1 MPAEKP
7 YYSWSV
13 VDVKTGAQKAL
24 GNFLA
29 TPDESTA
36 YRYFDQLAVSHTIW
50 SPDSSSFI
58 YAGVH
63 LDWIAGQGARIC
75 ARAVGVDRA
84 NRRQRAARNRKR
96 SAGVLL
102 SSEVGVVSRL

>member
-1 MPAEKP
+1 M
-7 YYSWSV
+7 

-36 YRYFDQLAVSHTIW
+36 YHYFDQLAVSHTIW

-63 LDWIAGQGARIC
+63 LEGSPDKALGYAPAPSAWIVPIDGSKPHAIAN
-75 ARAVGVDRA
+75 AVLA
-84 NRRQRAARNRKR
+84 FFSPAK
-96 SAGVLL
+96 
-102 SSEVGVVSRL
+102 